1 MTERDQFAMA
11 ALAMFSA
18 HWNDYAEIESAFFAQ
33 LAYEVADAMIEERD
47 KRGSRP

>member
-18 HWNDYAEIESAFFAQ
+18 HWMDCTESDIAAIFAQ
-33 LAYEVADAMIEERD
+33 LAYEVADAMIEERAKLHD
-47 KRGSRP
+47 